1 MLSDVGAMRIGGEGA
16 AHEGLSR
23 RAKVQRIGNG
33 LEGEGSSA
41 RKESRS
47 IEDEPIDTKHTA
59 RVGWAQ
65 ISEDS
70 AKHLFTTTNLFPTF
84 LFAHYLHCEL

>member
-1 MLSDVGAMRIGGEGA
+1 MLSDVGAMRIGSEVA
-16 AHEGLSR
+16 AHEVLSR
-23 RAKVQRIGNG
+23 GAKEQRIGNG

-41 RKESRS
+41 RQESRS

-84 LFAHYLHCEL
+84 LFAYSLHCEL